1 MFSVQQAFKSLLAAH
16 SSIAGNPTMACIAPL
31 HLQAPAMEWNEGHT
45 WTLNVQLPVGAVN
58 FKVVMSEAHGGV
70 RWEQGDNRSMLIPE
84 TTSVSGAPVGQVSK
98 RVLEE
103 VFQHLLLWQVEQ

>member
-1 MFSVQQAFKSLLAAH
+1 
-16 SSIAGNPTMACIAPL
+16 
-31 HLQAPAMEWNEGHT
+31 MEWNEGHT

-84 TTSVSGAPVGQVSK
+84 TTSVSGAPVGQV
-98 RVLEE
+98 RNVLACRNSQELAGAAAGLQE
-103 VFQHLLLWQVEQ
+103 LRHAFAGGLHCAAR

>member
-1 MFSVQQAFKSLLAAH
+1 
-16 SSIAGNPTMACIAPL
+16 
-31 HLQAPAMEWNEGHT
+31 MEWNEGHT

-84 TTSVSGAPVGQVSK
+84 TTSVSGAPVGQV
-98 RVLEE
+98 R
-103 VFQHLLLWQVEQ
+103 